1 MPLWQSNFMKI
12 LVIGGGGRE
21 HALAWKISR
30 SKLVKKLYAAPGNA
44 GIAQIAEC
52 VNIKAD
58 DVDKL
63 FDFAKKES
71 IDLTVVG
78 PEAPLMNGIVDRFQE
93 AGLKIFGPSKL
104 AAELE
109 GSKVFCKR
117 LLRKHAI
124 PSAAYKV
131 FDNPKDAREY
141 IAQVGMPLVIKA
153 DGLAAGKGVVVCL
166 HPEIAEK
173 TIHNI
178 MEEKSFGQAGDSV
191 IIEECLTGREL
202 SVLAVSDGETI
213 AVLEPAQ
220 DYKRVF
226 DGDKGPNTGG
236 MGAYSP
242 VPFVTDKIMDTIIA
256 EVLVPTIHAMRKEGR
271 TYQGVLYAGLM
282 LTPKGIK
289 VLEFNVRFGDP
300 ETQPL
305 MMRLKSDIVELMLT
319 VAEKRLD
326 KLEPL
331 EWHNDTA
338 ACVIMASKGYP
349 GSYDTGLPITGLDK
363 VKTDDTLQ
371 IFHAGTAL
379 KDNQV
384 ITGGGRV
391 LAVTARGK
399 DATAARKKAYDNI
412 GLINFDGAFY
422 RKDIA
427 IPH

>member
-1 MPLWQSNFMKI
+1 MKV
-12 LVIGGGGRE
+12 LVIGSGGRE

-30 SKLVKKLYAAPGNA
+30 SKLVKKIYAAPGNA
-44 GIAQIAEC
+44 GISNIAEC

-58 DVDKL
+58 DIDKL
-63 FDFAKKES
+63 CDFAKKEG
-71 IDLTVVG
+71 IGLTVVG

-93 AGLKIFGPSKL
+93 EGLKIFGPSKL

-109 GSKVFCKR
+109 GSKVFCKD

-124 PSAAYKV
+124 PSAAYKA

-141 IAQVGMPLVIKA
+141 IRQVGMPLVIKA

-178 MEEKSFGQAGDSV
+178 MDEKAFGPAGDKV
-191 IIEECLTGREL
+191 IIEECLTGKEL
-202 SVLAVSDGETI
+202 SVLAISDGETI

-236 MGAYSP
+236 MGSYSP
-242 VPFVTDKIMDTIIA
+242 VPFVTDKIMDNVIGEI
-256 EVLVPTIHAMRKEGR
+256 LVPTIHAMKSKDR

-305 MMRLKSDIVELMLT
+305 MMRLKSDIVEVMLA

-331 EWHNDTA
+331 EWHNDAA

-349 GSYDTGLPITGLDK
+349 GSYETSLPITGLDK
-363 VKTDDTLQ
+363 VKTNDTLQ
-371 IFHAGTAL
+371 VFHAGTAL

-384 ITGGGRV
+384 LTNGGRV
-391 LAVTARGK
+391 LSVTALGK
-399 DATAARKKAYDNI
+399 DITAARKKAYDSI

-422 RKDIA
+422 RKDIGL
-427 IPH
+427 PH